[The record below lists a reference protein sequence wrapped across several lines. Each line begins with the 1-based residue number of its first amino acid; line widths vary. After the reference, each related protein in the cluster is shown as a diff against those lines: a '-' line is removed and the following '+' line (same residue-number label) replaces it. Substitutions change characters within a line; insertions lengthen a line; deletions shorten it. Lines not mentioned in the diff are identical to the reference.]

1 MQKRLLAV
9 LLCAL
14 AFSLSS
20 FAQKSKKMPP
30 GPAPDKALMQKIW
43 DGWATINPDNVAQY
57 YAKGPHTFFDLTPL
71 KYDNWDE
78 YAAGVKKVF
87 GDYKS
92 AKFEVNDDAQIHTAG
107 EYTWGTATVKSDM
120 TTGSGKRELG
130 TFRWTVIWQKREGKW
145 LIVHEHASAP
155 MQ

>member
-1 MQKRLLAV
+1 MPKRLLVA
-9 LLCAL
+9 LLCTL
-14 AFSLSS
+14 AFSLPSLG
-20 FAQKSKKMPP
+20 QKSKKIS

-57 YAKGPHTFFDLTPL
+57 YAKGPHVFYDLTPL

-87 GDYKS
+87 GGYKS
-92 AKFEVNDDAQIHTAG
+92 AKFEVNDDAQVHSAG
-107 EYTWGTATVKSDM
+107 EYAWATATIKSDM
-120 TTGSGKRELG
+120 TTGTGKRELA
-130 TFRWTVIWQKREGKW
+130 TFRWTVIWQKQEGKW
-145 LIVHEHASAP
+145 LIVHEHCSAP